1 MTWEEFLGT
10 NYFGNT
16 VLDYLWLVGA
26 FIAVLIFKKFISRYI
41 SHVIYALI
49 QRSSLS
55 VGREELDKLLV
66 RPLNLFL
73 MLVVVFM
80 ASRHIHWPEEWNLR
94 PVEEFGLKR
103 FVSRGFFILV
113 AYSFVAIALRMV
125 DYLGLVLTAR
135 AEKTESKLDDQLVPF
150 VVDALKLIIILIATF
165 IVLDNVFKVN
175 ITTLIAGLGFIGIAL
190 ALAAKESIE
199 NLLGSITIFF
209 DKPFAVGDMI
219 QLGSTIGVVEK
230 VGFRSTRLRTPDKS
244 YVTIPNKLLTNS
256 ELDNLTNRTQRR
268 ARFTIGV
275 LYNTKANQLR
285 SIISD
290 IQVMLDENP
299 ETGMD
304 SQVRFYEF
312 GESSI
317 NILVQYFVNTMDWT
331 IYLKVREEINFNIFE
346 IVRRNGSDFAFPTTS
361 VHLENQGLEKD
372 KI

>member
-1 MTWEEFLGT
+1 MNWEEFLGKS
-10 NYFGNT
+10 YFGNT
-16 VLDYLWLVGA
+16 VSDYLWLVGT
-26 FIAVLIFKKFISRYI
+26 FLLVFIFKKFISRYI
-41 SHVIYALI
+41 SHIIYALI
-49 QRSSLS
+49 QRMSVS
-55 VGREELDKLLV
+55 VGREQLDKLLI

-80 ASRHIHWPEEWNLR
+80 ASRHIHWPEEWDLR
-94 PVEEFGLKR
+94 PADEFGLKMI
-103 FVSRGFFILV
+103 VSRGFYILV
-113 AYSFVAIALRMV
+113 TYSFVAIALRMV
-125 DYLGLVLTAR
+125 DYLGLVLAAR

-150 VVDALKLIIILIATF
+150 VVDALKLLILLIAIF

-175 ITTLIAGLGFIGIAL
+175 ITTLIAGLGFGGIAL

-199 NLLGSITIFF
+199 NLLGSLTIFF

-244 YVTIPNKLLTNS
+244 YVTVPNKLLTNS

-268 ARFTIGV
+268 ARFMVGV
-275 LYNTKANQLR
+275 LYKTKASQMR

-290 IQVMLDENP
+290 IQMMLDEHP

-312 GESSI
+312 GQSSI
-317 NILVQYFVNTMDWT
+317 NILVQYFVNTMDWPT
-331 IYLKVREEINFNIFE
+331 YLKVREEINFNIFE

-361 VHLENQGLEKD
+361 VYMENNEIEVD

>member
-1 MTWEEFLGT
+1 MNWEEFLGT
-10 NYFGNT
+10 TYFGNS
-16 VLDYLWLVGA
+16 VSDYCWLLGA
-26 FIAVLIFKKFISRYI
+26 FLAVLIFKKFISRYI
-41 SHVIYALI
+41 SHIIYALI
-49 QRSSLS
+49 QRSSVT

-73 MLVVVFM
+73 MLVVIFI
-80 ASRHIHWPEEWNLR
+80 ASRHINWPAEWNLR
-94 PVEEFGLKR
+94 PENEFGLKMII
-103 FVSRGFFILV
+103 SRGFFLLV
-113 AYSFVAIALRMV
+113 TYSFVAIAIRMV

-150 VVDALKLIIILIATF
+150 VVDALKLLIILVAVF
-165 IVLDNVFKVN
+165 IVLDNVFEVN
-175 ITTLIAGLGFIGIAL
+175 ITTLIAGLGFGGIAL

-199 NLLGSITIFF
+199 NLLGSLTIFF

-219 QLGSTIGVVEK
+219 QLGNTIGVVEK

-244 YVTIPNKLLTNS
+244 YVTVPNKLLTNS

-268 ARFTIGV
+268 ARFMVGV
-275 LYNTKANQLR
+275 LYKTKASQMR

-290 IQVMLDENP
+290 IQIMLDEHP
-299 ETGMD
+299 EIGMD

-317 NILVQYFVNTMDWT
+317 NILVQYFVNTMDWPT
-331 IYLKVREEINFNIFE
+331 YLKVREEVNFNIFE

-361 VHLENQGLEKD
+361 VHLENPELEKD
-372 KI
+372 KF